1 MHTNVGLTQSLEQ
14 IGDTMKQT
22 KNQTIKMSIA
32 VLALLMTQIAGAQN
46 SPAGL
51 WKTIDDK
58 TGKVKSLVRI
68 QESGG
73 EFQGKIE
80 KLFRDAD
87 QDQNPKCD
95 KCEGSNKD
103 QPLIGLTILFNIKK
117 DGDEF
122 SGGKILDPAN
132 GKLYSSK
139 LKLVDNNKKLEVRG
153 YIGMPMFGRTQ
164 TWLREE

>member
-1 MHTNVGLTQSLEQ
+1 MKKTILKIAACSLILFGSQLCFAQS
-14 IGDTMKQT
+14 
-22 KNQTIKMSIA
+22 
-32 VLALLMTQIAGAQN
+32 
-46 SPAGL
+46 SPVGL

-68 QESGG
+68 TEAGG

-80 KLFRDAD
+80 KLFREAD

-103 QPLIGLTILFNIKK
+103 QPLLGLTILFGIKK
-117 DGDEF
+117 DGDDYG
-122 SGGKILDPAN
+122 GGKILDPAN

-139 LKLVDNNKKLEVRG
+139 LKLIENNKKLDVRG
-153 YIGMPMFGRTQ
+153 YIGMPMLGRTQ
-164 TWLREE
+164 TWIREE

>member
-1 MHTNVGLTQSLEQ
+1 MNKSGL
-14 IGDTMKQT
+14 
-22 KNQTIKMSIA
+22 IKSSIA
-32 VLALLMTQIAGAQN
+32 ILSLLAAQIATAQN
-46 SPAGL
+46 SPVGL

-68 QESGG
+68 SETGG

-80 KLFRDAD
+80 KLFREAD

-95 KCEGSNKD
+95 KCDGSNKD
-103 QPLIGLTILFNIKK
+103 QPYLGLTILFNIKK
-117 DGDEF
+117 DGDEY

-139 LKLVDNNKKLEVRG
+139 LKLVENNKKLEVRG
-153 YIGMPMFGRTQ
+153 YIGMPMLGRTQ
-164 TWLREE
+164 VWVREE

>member
-1 MHTNVGLTQSLEQ
+1 MNQSGLL
-14 IGDTMKQT
+14 KF
-22 KNQTIKMSIA
+22 SIA
-32 VLALLMTQIAGAQN
+32 AVALLVAQIASAQN
-46 SPAGL
+46 SPSGL

-68 QESGG
+68 SESGG

-80 KLFRDAD
+80 RLFRDAD

-103 QPLIGLTILFNIKK
+103 QPFIGLTILFSIKK

-139 LKLVDNNKKLEVRG
+139 LKLVENNKKLEVRG

-164 TWLREE
+164 IWLREE

>member
-1 MHTNVGLTQSLEQ
+1 MNKSSL
-14 IGDTMKQT
+14 
-22 KNQTIKMSIA
+22 IKSSIA
-32 VLALLMTQIAGAQN
+32 ILSLLAVQIAAAQN

-68 QESGG
+68 QEAGG

-103 QPLIGLTILFNIKK
+103 LPLIGLTILFNIKK
-117 DGDEF
+117 DGDEY

-139 LKLVDNNKKLEVRG
+139 LKLIDSNKKLEVRG